1 MYAIS
6 KKSNKYLA
14 MGLYLFLWLVA
25 FSLWNRLSNIQPLTI
40 LQKIVSLIYISIFI
54 WIIQCPRTLWMILG
68 IFYIIILLRYIY
80 SAWFYKKSIEGFE
93 TAAKSSTSST
103 ISATSTI
110 TDQKNEKPVTTPNGA
125 FKGNS
130 IAVTKAETI
139 MNTIPTT
146 IPTTKETMNGTQIVE
161 VDEWSD
167 ADKRKAEGLTSMGQ
181 VQTEDQKEKQR
192 AGITFTSA
200 ATAQQETYKLIDAVQ
215 QLQEVMTNLS
225 PTLREGKKIIDMF
238 EKFQIKK

>member
-1 MYAIS
+1 MNTIFKAC
-6 KKSNKYLA
+6 KKYPSMWIIPYLI
-14 MGLYLFLWLVA
+14 LWLVA
-25 FSLWNRLSNIQPLTI
+25 FSLWNRLSNIQSLTT
-40 LQKIVSLIYISIFI
+40 LQSFVSIIYILIFV

-80 SAWFYKKSIEGFE
+80 SAWFYKKTIEGFE
-93 TAAKSSTSST
+93 TAAKSTAPASST
-103 ISATSTI
+103 PIAS
-110 TDQKNEKPVTTPNGA
+110 TTPTESSTNPEKTVTAPNG
-125 FKGNS
+125 
-130 IAVTKAETI
+130 IAVTKVETI
-139 MNTIPTT
+139 MNTIP
-146 IPTTKETMNGTQIVE
+146 ITKETMNGAQIAE

-181 VQTEDQKEKQR
+181 IQAEDQKEKQR

-225 PTLREGKKIIDMF
+225 PTLREGKKIMDMF